1 MTLRDRHE
9 MWFLVCSRYRKG
21 NLINMSSNLT
31 RRFFMGA
38 ATAAS
43 ATQVWGANE
52 RINFSI
58 VGLGGRGGNHLSILS
73 QLPETRV
80 VGLCDVNQAARE
92 RAQATLMKNTSE
104 KANEFE
110 DMREAFADANVDAV
124 SITTPNHWHALATI
138 WAMQAGKDVYG
149 EKPASHNVYEGLKL
163 IEVARDTKRMLQ
175 IGSQH
180 RSTPFKMRAIE
191 ALQGGLIGEIYQ
203 ARGLCYKRRRSI
215 GKKPDTPTPAG
226 LNWDMFLGP
235 APLRPFNE
243 LRYKY
248 NWHWFWDTGNG
259 DIGNQ
264 GVHQMGIAR
273 WGMSDPQWPKTA
285 YAHGGMFAYDDD
297 QETPNTLTAS
307 YVFDDRELVFETRG
321 LLTGTEG
328 SVPPPR
334 RRRRGAAPPSPEAT
348 APKTSAPL
356 NVMVGN
362 LFYGSEGWAAM
373 SDRGFQA
380 FKGESN
386 ELVMEERG
394 ERGRGNDPTTLHMQN
409 FLAACRSRNH
419 QELNDE
425 IEIAHLSASM
435 CHLANISYR
444 VGRMLTLEDGP
455 RFINDPEA
463 NKMLTRDYRKPYV
476 V

>member
-1 MTLRDRHE
+1 
-9 MWFLVCSRYRKG
+9 
-21 NLINMSSNLT
+21 
-31 RRFFMGA
+31 MGA

-43 ATQVWGANE
+43 AMQVWGANE
-52 RINFSI
+52 RINVAI
-58 VGLGGRGGNHLSILS
+58 VGLGGRGGNHLSTVS
-73 QLPETRV
+73 SLPEARV

-92 RAQATLMKNTSE
+92 RAQATLLKNTGA
-104 KANEFE
+104 KATEFE
-110 DMREAFADANVDAV
+110 DMRDAFADANVEAV
-124 SITTPNHWHALATI
+124 SVATPNHWHALTAI
-138 WAMQAGKDVYG
+138 WAMRAGKDVYG
-149 EKPASHNVYEGLKL
+149 EKPASHNIHEGLKMVQ
-163 IEVARDTKRMLQ
+163 VARDTKRMLQ

-191 ALQGGLIGEIYQ
+191 ALQGGLIGKIHQ
-203 ARGLCYKRRRSI
+203 SRGLCYKRRQSI
-215 GKKPDTPTPAG
+215 GKKLNTPTPPG

-243 LRYKY
+243 LRFAY

-264 GVHQMGIAR
+264 GVHQMGVAR
-273 WGMSDPQWPKTA
+273 WGMSEPEWPKTV
-285 YAHGGMFAYDDD
+285 YAHGGKFAYDDD
-297 QETPNTLTAS
+297 QETPNTLTAA
-307 YVFDDRELVFETRG
+307 YDFNGREMVFEVRG

-328 SVPPPR
+328 SAPPAR
-334 RRRRGAAPPSPEAT
+334 LRRGAADAPSPEAT

-356 NVMVGN
+356 NIMVGN

-386 ELVMEERG
+386 ELVMEESSDRSIG
-394 ERGRGNDPTTLHMQN
+394 DPTGLHMQN
-409 FLAACRSRNH
+409 FLAACRSRKYRDLH
-419 QELNDE
+419 DE
-425 IEIAHLSASM
+425 IEIANLSAAM

-444 VGRMLTLEDGP
+444 VGRMLTLEAGP
-455 RFINDPEA
+455 KFVNDPEA
-463 NKMLTRDYRKPYV
+463 NKLLTRDYREPYV